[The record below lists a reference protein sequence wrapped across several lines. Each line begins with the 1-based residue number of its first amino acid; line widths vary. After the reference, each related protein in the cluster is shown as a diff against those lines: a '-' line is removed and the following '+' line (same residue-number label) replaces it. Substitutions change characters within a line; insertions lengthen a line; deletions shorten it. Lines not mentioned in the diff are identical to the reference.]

1 MSRPNF
7 LATGVIQIN
16 TCQCPKCFNDL
27 NMLYR
32 KISFLIVYFFV
43 GIAFSGCA
51 TTSTIEYRA
60 QTIESDSIQA
70 IVEDPSGSMLPLN
83 RGDIIIITT
92 KEKIGV
98 SSRNVNWV
106 RMVLDDANT
115 SRVKGEVEYVSGD
128 VGEGYEDVAGV
139 IVEVQLDNIQKI
151 EVWKTKIAKSKNPL
165 PPFPWRE
172 MLTGITIILISI
184 FISGVILL

>member
-1 MSRPNF
+1 MSRSNF
-7 LATGVIQIN
+7 LAIGVIQIN
-16 TCQCPKCFNDL
+16 TCQCPMCFNDL

-32 KISFLIVYFFV
+32 KISFLIIYFFV

-51 TTSTIEYRA
+51 TYPIEYHD

-128 VGEGYEDVAGV
+128 VGEGYEDVAGI
-139 IVEVQLDNIQKI
+139 IVEVQLDNIEEIQ
-151 EVWKTKIAKSKNPL
+151 VWKTKKAKRAPL
-165 PPFPWRE
+165 PPFPFKE
-172 MLTGITIILISI
+172 MLTGMTIIFISI
-184 FISGVILL
+184 FISGVLLL